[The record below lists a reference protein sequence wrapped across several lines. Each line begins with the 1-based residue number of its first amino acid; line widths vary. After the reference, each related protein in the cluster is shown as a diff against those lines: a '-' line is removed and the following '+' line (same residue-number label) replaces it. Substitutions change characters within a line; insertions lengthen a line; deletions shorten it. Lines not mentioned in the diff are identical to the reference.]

1 VTRGLVAA
9 LGIWTVGATVWGLLI
24 WGGHSLRCLGGPGI
38 TVDDCR
44 AAYGLPPET
53 DLDRFLAGPGV
64 LLLALVVGWAT
75 ILLASRWWKR
85 QRGGL

>member
-1 VTRGLVAA
+1 MTRGVAA
-9 LGIWTVGATVWGLLI
+9 ALVIWTAATALWLLLF
-24 WGGHSLRCLGGPGI
+24 WGGHSLSCLGGPGI
-38 TVDDCR
+38 TIDECR

-64 LLLALVVGWAT
+64 LLIALVVGWGT
-75 ILLASRWWKR
+75 ILLVSRWRKR

>member
-1 VTRGLVAA
+1 VGAA
-9 LGIWTVGATVWGLLI
+9 LGIWTAVTALWFVLVY
-24 WGGHSLRCLGGPGI
+24 GGHSLRCLGGPGI
-38 TVDDCR
+38 TIDDCR

-64 LLLALVVGWAT
+64 LLLAMVVGWAT
-75 ILLASRWWKR
+75 ILLAAGWKKR